1 MKLPHGM
8 RAFRYPAFRRF
19 YAGQTVSIIGSWV
32 QSIALSWLVYRL
44 TGAATLLGLT
54 AFLTQAPILLLG
66 PVAGSLLDRFD
77 RRRLLLMAQ
86 WALAAQATL
95 LGAIALLG
103 MAAVPGL
110 LALAAAQGV
119 IASLETS
126 ARQSFLNVLV
136 PDREDLPNA
145 IALNS
150 FLMNSGRLIGPGI
163 AGLLLNHT
171 SEGICF
177 LVNAASF
184 LAAIAAIASTPGQG
198 PRPVPDG
205 HRRDGILAGI
215 SHARSQPI
223 PRTLLPV
230 VLGVSFFASP
240 YAAIM
245 PALVRGSFGGNAGTL
260 GMLVGAAGLGG
271 LLGTAT
277 LANWRRL
284 PDLPRLT
291 LFSCALAGASLIGVS
306 LSPGPWIAAAFMPGV
321 GFGIIASAASVNV
334 LLQATTEERMRG
346 RMISLYLAGFLGVSP
361 FGALAAGLLAD
372 AVGPVATLATGGAV
386 CLGLALLLA
395 RRIGAL
401 SRRVAEALH
410 G

>member
-126 ARQSFLNVLV
+126 ARQSFLNMLV

-184 LAAIAAIASTPGQG
+184 LAAIGATASWP
-198 PRPVPDG
+198 
-205 HRRDGILAGI
+205 
-215 SHARSQPI
+215 
-223 PRTLLPV
+223 
-230 VLGVSFFASP
+230 ASP
-240 YAAIM
+240 TPAATPY
-245 PALVRGSFGGNAGTL
+245 PA
-260 GMLVGAAGLGG
+260 
-271 LLGTAT
+271 
-277 LANWRRL
+277 
-284 PDLPRLT
+284 P
-291 LFSCALAGASLIGVS
+291 C
-306 LSPGPWIAAAFMPGV
+306 
-321 GFGIIASAASVNV
+321 
-334 LLQATTEERMRG
+334 
-346 RMISLYLAGFLGVSP
+346 
-361 FGALAAGLLAD
+361 
-372 AVGPVATLATGGAV
+372 
-386 CLGLALLLA
+386 
-395 RRIGAL
+395 
-401 SRRVAEALH
+401 SRWCWA
-410 G
+410 